1 MSAPKKIIER
11 LEKLKAAIEK
21 YRYEYHVLDKSS
33 ISPEALDS
41 LKRELVE
48 IETKYPALVSVDSP
62 SQRVA
67 GRPLPEFEKVAHKV
81 SQWSFNDAFTEGDI
95 RDFDERV
102 KKRLNFSSD
111 PRFSLYS
118 DLSYVCEL
126 KIDGLKVVLEYKKGI
141 LSRAVTRGDGKVG
154 EDVTQNV
161 RTIESVPLRLRR
173 AVGVIVEGE
182 VWLGKSQ
189 FQKLNVQQKKKGEP
203 EFANPRNIAAGS
215 IRQLDPKIT
224 ASRHLEVFIYDL
236 AKSDEL
242 LPSTQIEELKYL
254 EELGFKVNKHRQ
266 LCRNIDEVISFWK
279 EWQGLAPREDYLI
292 DGVVVKVNERKLQE
306 MLGYTGKAP
315 RWGIAFKFPAE
326 QVTTVVEDIVFQVG
340 RTGVITPVARLK
352 PVSVAG
358 SVVSRATL
366 HNEDEI
372 KCLDVRIGDT
382 VILQKAGDVIPD
394 IVQVVKELRTKKE
407 KVFVWPNRIAECG
420 SSGKIERISGE
431 AAWRC
436 VDKNSFI
443 IQKRRFYHF
452 VSKHCFDIEAL
463 GPKTIDLLLAHGLI
477 SSYADIF
484 TLKRGDLLALPRF
497 AEKSA
502 DNLLTAVE
510 QAKKVSL
517 PKFIA
522 ALSIPQVGEETAYL
536 LAENFPR
543 KIASLSRGRQ
553 FPISN
558 FQKVTAENLEKI
570 NGVGPIVAKSI
581 VDWFKTEKNKKLVG
595 DLLKQVTIEK
605 FVPVIS
611 AGGPLAGKTF
621 VLTGTLKSL
630 EREVAK
636 QKIRERGG
644 AVMENISKKTSFVVV
659 GENPGNKA
667 ARAAALGV
675 PQLSESEFLK
685 LLS

>member
-1 MSAPKKIIER
+1 MSAPKEIIVR
-11 LEKLKAAIEK
+11 LNKLKEAIEK

-33 ISPEALDS
+33 ISSEALDS

-48 IETKYPALVSVDSP
+48 IETKYPELVTTDSP

-67 GRPLPEFEKVAHKV
+67 GKPLPEFEKVAHKV
-81 SQWSFNDAFTEGDI
+81 SQWSFNDAFTEEDI

-102 KKRLNFSSD
+102 KKFLTTRLNLGSEK
-111 PRFSLYS
+111 RFSLYS
-118 DLSYVCEL
+118 ELSYVCEL
-126 KIDGLKVVLEYKKGI
+126 KIDGLKVVLEYEKGI
-141 LSRAVTRGDGKVG
+141 LSRAATRGDGKVG

-173 AVGVIVEGE
+173 AVDMIVEGE

-189 FQKLNVQQKKKGEP
+189 FQKLNIQQKKKGEP

-236 AKSDEL
+236 AQAENI
-242 LPSTQIEELKYL
+242 PATQIEELKYL

-266 LCRNIDEVISFWK
+266 LCQNVDEVISFWK
-279 EWQGLAPREDYLI
+279 EWQKRAPKEDYLI
-292 DGVVVKVNERKLQE
+292 DGVVIKINERKGQE
-306 MLGYTGKAP
+306 ALGYTGKAP
-315 RWGIAFKFPAE
+315 RRGIAFKFPAE
-326 QVTTVVEDIVFQVG
+326 QVTTIVEDIVFQVG

-372 KCLDVRIGDT
+372 KRLDVRIGDT

-394 IVQVVKELRTKKE
+394 IVQVVKELRTAKE
-407 KVFVWPNRIAECG
+407 KTFVWPKKISECG
-420 SSGKIERISGE
+420 GDGKIERVGGE

-463 GPKTIDLLLAHGLI
+463 GPKTIDLLLANGLI

-484 TLKRGDLLALPRF
+484 SLKRGDLLTLPRF

-502 DNLLTAVE
+502 DNLLEAVE

-517 PKFIA
+517 PKFLA
-522 ALSIPQVGEETAYL
+522 ALSISQVGEETAYL
-536 LAENFPR
+536 LAENF
-543 KIASLSRGRQ
+543 Q
-553 FPISN
+553 FPISK
-558 FQKVTAENLEKI
+558 FQKVTVEDLEKI
-570 NGVGPIVAKSI
+570 SGVGPIVAKSI
-581 VDWFKTEKNKKLVG
+581 VNWFKDKENKKLVG
-595 DLLKQVTIEK
+595 DLLKQVKIEK
-605 FVPVIS
+605 YAPPRS
-611 AGGPLAGKTF
+611 GGAALAGKTF

-644 AVMENISKKTSFVVV
+644 AVVESVSKKTSFVVV

-667 ARAAALGV
+667 ARAVALGV

-685 LLS
+685 LIG

>member
-1 MSAPKKIIER
+1 MFLPQWNRVAIIFATPAAREKWNGLFALPINLMSAPKKIIER

-161 RTIESVPLRLRR
+161 RTIESVPLRLGR
-173 AVGVIVEGE
+173 AVDMIVEGE

-189 FQKLNVQQKKKGEP
+189 FQKLNIQQKKKGEP

-372 KCLDVRIGDT
+372 KRLDVRIGDT

-394 IVQVVKELRTKKE
+394 IVQVVKELRTAKE
-407 KVFVWPNRIAECG
+407 KTFVWPKKISECG
-420 SSGKIERISGE
+420 GDGKIERVGGE

-463 GPKTIDLLLAHGLI
+463 GPKTIDLLLANGLI

-484 TLKRGDLLALPRF
+484 SLKRGDLLTLPRF

-502 DNLLTAVE
+502 DNLSEAVE
-510 QAKKVSL
+510 QAKRVSL
-517 PKFIA
+517 PKFLA
-522 ALSIPQVGEETAYL
+522 ALSISQVGEETAID
-536 LAENFPR
+536 LADQFQDFQ
-543 KIASLSRGRQ
+543 KIAAVS
-553 FPISN
+553 F
-558 FQKVTAENLEKI
+558 EELEKI
-570 NGVGPIVAKSI
+570 NGVGPKVASAI
-581 VDWFKTEKNKKLVG
+581 ISWFAVWENKKLVG
-595 DLLKQVTIEK
+595 DLLKQVKIEK
-605 FVPVIS
+605 YAPPRS
-611 AGGPLAGKTF
+611 SGAALAGKTF
-621 VLTGTLKSL
+621 VLTGSLKSL
-630 EREVAK
+630 
-636 QKIRERGG
+636 
-644 AVMENISKKTSFVVV
+644 
-659 GENPGNKA
+659 
-667 ARAAALGV
+667 
-675 PQLSESEFLK
+675 
-685 LLS
+685 

>member
-1 MSAPKKIIER
+1 MSATKEIIER
-11 LEKLKAAIEK
+11 LEKLKEAIEK

-48 IETKYPALVSVDSP
+48 IEIKNPELVTPDSP
-62 SQRVA
+62 TQRVA
-67 GRPLPEFEKVAHKV
+67 GASLPEFEKVAHKV
-81 SQWSFNDAFTEGDI
+81 PQWSFNDAFTEEDI
-95 RDFDERV
+95 RNFDERV
-102 KKRLNFSSD
+102 RKRLNLESEKKFN
-111 PRFSLYS
+111 LE
-118 DLSYVCEL
+118 YVCEL
-126 KIDGLKVVLEYKKGI
+126 KIDGLKIVLEYEKGI
-141 LSRAVTRGDGKVG
+141 LVRAATRGDGKVG
-154 EDVTQNV
+154 ENVTQNI
-161 RTIESVPLRLRR
+161 RTIESVPLKLRR
-173 AVGVIVEGE
+173 PAALIVEGE
-182 VWLGKSQ
+182 VWLAKSQ
-189 FQKLNVQQKKKGEP
+189 FQKLNAKQKKQGEP

-224 ASRHLEVFIYDL
+224 AARQLDVFVYDL
-236 AKSDEL
+236 ASSGEP
-242 LPSTQIEELKYL
+242 LPPTQFEELKYL

-266 LCRNIDEVISFWK
+266 LCRNIEEVIGFWR
-279 EWQGLAPREDYLI
+279 EWQKRASKEDYLI
-292 DGVVVKVNERKLQE
+292 DGVVVKINERKLQE
-306 MLGYTGKAP
+306 ALGYTGKAP

-326 QVTTVVEDIVFQVG
+326 QVTTVVEDIIFQVG
-340 RTGVITPVARLK
+340 RTGVITPVASLR

-372 KCLDVRIGDT
+372 KRLDVRIGDT

-394 IVQVVKELRTKKE
+394 IVQVVKELRTEKSHSFLWPKK
-407 KVFVWPNRIAECG
+407 IIECG
-420 SSGKIERISGE
+420 GNGKIERIKGE
-431 AAWRC
+431 SAWRC

-463 GPKTIDLLLAHGLI
+463 GPKKIDLLLAHGLI

-484 TLKRGDLLALPRF
+484 SLKRGDVLVLPRF

-502 DNLLTAVE
+502 DNLLEAIE

-517 PKFIA
+517 PKFLA
-522 ALSIPQVGEETAYL
+522 ALSIPQVGEETAID
-536 LAENFPR
+536 LANHFKNFE
-543 KIASLSRGRQ
+543 KIAAGSFEQ
-553 FPISN
+553 
-558 FQKVTAENLEKI
+558 LEKI

-581 VDWFKTEKNKKLVG
+581 VDWFKDKENKKLVSN
-595 DLLKQVTIEK
+595 LLKQVTIEK
-605 FVPVIS
+605 FVPEVS
-611 AGGPLAGKTF
+611 AGGPLVGKTF

-630 EREVAK
+630 DRETAK

-644 AVMENISKKTSFVVV
+644 AVSETVSKKTSFVVV
-659 GENPGNKA
+659 GDDPGSKA

-685 LLS
+685 LIG

>member
-1 MSAPKKIIER
+1 MSAPKEIIER
-11 LEKLKAAIEK
+11 LSKLKEAIEK

-33 ISPEALDS
+33 ISSEALDS

-48 IETKYPALVSVDSP
+48 IETQYPELITTDSP

-67 GRPLPEFEKVAHKV
+67 GKPLPEFTKVNHKIT
-81 SQWSFNDAFTEGDI
+81 QWSFNDAFTEQDI
-95 RDFDERV
+95 RDFDVRV
-102 KKRLNFSSD
+102 KKRLNLSSD
-111 PRFSLYS
+111 PRFSLF
-118 DLSYVCEL
+118 YVCEL
-126 KIDGLKVVLEYKKGI
+126 KIDGLKIVLEYERGI
-141 LSRAVTRGDGKVG
+141 LVRAATRGDGKVG

-161 RTIESVPLRLRR
+161 RTIESVPLKLRR
-173 AVGVIVEGE
+173 VADVIVEGE
-182 VWLGKSQ
+182 VWLAKSQ
-189 FQKLNVQQKKKGEP
+189 FQKLNAEQKKKSEP

-224 ASRHLEVFIYDL
+224 ASRRLEVFIYDL
-236 AKSDEL
+236 ASSGESI
-242 LPSTQIEELKYL
+242 PPTQFEELKYL

-266 LCRNIDEVISFWK
+266 LCRNVDEVINFWK
-279 EWQGLAPREDYLI
+279 EWQKRAPKENYLI
-292 DGVVVKVNERKLQE
+292 DGVVIKVNEKKLQDE
-306 MLGYTGKAP
+306 LGYTGKAP

-326 QVTTVVEDIVFQVG
+326 QVTTIVEDIVFQVG
-340 RTGVITPVARLK
+340 RTGVVTPVAKLK

-372 KCLDVRIGDT
+372 QRLDVRIGDT

-407 KVFVWPNRIAECG
+407 KVFVWPKKITECG
-420 SSGKIERISGE
+420 SDGKIERMAGE

-484 TLKRGDLLALPRF
+484 TLKRGDLLSLPRF

-502 DNLLTAVE
+502 DNLLAAVE
-510 QAKKVSL
+510 QAKKISL
-517 PKFIA
+517 PKFLA
-522 ALSIPQVGEETAYL
+522 ALSIPQVGEETAID
-536 LAENFPR
+536 LANH
-543 KIASLSRGRQ
+543 LQ
-553 FPISN
+553 N
-558 FQKVTAENLEKI
+558 FQKIATAPFEDLEKI
-570 NGVGPIVAKSI
+570 NGVGPKVAAAITS
-581 VDWFKTEKNKKLVG
+581 WFALSANKKLVSG
-595 DLLKQVTIEK
+595 LLKQVKIEK
-605 FVPVIS
+605 YAPPVFV
-611 AGGPLAGKTF
+611 GGALIGKTF

-630 EREVAK
+630 ERDIAK

-644 AVMENISKKTSFVVV
+644 AVAETVSKKTSFVVV
-659 GENPGNKA
+659 GDNPGSKT

-675 PQLSESEFLK
+675 SQLSESEFLK
-685 LLS
+685 LLR